1 MGIFGIFGKSNKSN
15 YYDHLLNL
23 YNYLS
28 NTYRLHYHQES
39 GVFQVLTRRGT
50 LPWPGIKV
58 HSPLSDKIYNVLID
72 QHFQQMMINREIDG
86 IKIYESHSHKQVTFY
101 ISFHSIPGY
110 KKLLHIFRA
119 HGINVE
125 PKLRVHRDT
134 SGSYVSLNRMYIAKD
149 IYVRYSTDFYNI
161 KKDHPKIDDS
171 KWRSAADNGHPNI
184 WAVSRSYLLNRLYN
198 LNYEDNSHI
207 ITFLTLINHSGIRVP
222 VPNIIL
228 SLSSIYN
235 RSSGYNIVTLIT
247 YDVYEGKIIKYDL
260 STEKNIMMF
269 SRIVSDHPEQRL
281 LALLG

>member
-1 MGIFGIFGKSNKSN
+1 MGIFGIFGKGNKSN
-15 YYDHLLNL
+15 YYDDLLNL

-28 NTYRLHYHQES
+28 NIYHLHYDQES
-39 GVFQVLTRRGT
+39 GVFQVRTRRGT

-119 HGINVE
+119 HGIHVE

-149 IYVRYSTDFYNI
+149 IYVRYSTDFYEK
-161 KKDHPKIDDS
+161 KKDHPKIDDTA
-171 KWRSAADNGHPNI
+171 WRSAADNGHPNI
-184 WAVSRSYLLNRLYN
+184 WAVSRSYLLNNLYN
-198 LNYEDNSHI
+198 LNYEDDSHI
-207 ITFLTLINHSGIRVP
+207 ITFLTLINHSGIIVP
-222 VPNIIL
+222 VPSIIL
-228 SLSSIYN
+228 SLFYHL
-235 RSSGYNIVTLIT
+235 Y
-247 YDVYEGKIIKYDL
+247 IIAAVA
-260 STEKNIMMF
+260 I
-269 SRIVSDHPEQRL
+269 IL
-281 LALLG
+281 LH